1 MWLAIGLCCVALAVI
16 AVVPLLI
23 IAAWICVDPG
33 ARQRLSRAF
42 SAQGN
47 GVFDRVARAVDPL
60 TTWGYR
66 HRVALALQR
75 AGIERWTSGH
85 LFAVQL
91 ACMAILVAPAVAIV
105 FAQSTGSDALGA
117 EGDGLRILLPG
128 GVVLAFSL
136 SGWWMPGAWLGCRRR
151 ARVFEISRGMPS
163 FLDLLCL
170 GLDCGMNLQGS
181 VQLALEHMPPG
192 ALRAEWNR
200 MLLDM
205 RSGMGRAE
213 ALRQLS
219 NRVDVP
225 AIRQLVTTLAQGE
238 RVGLSL
244 TRILGDFAR
253 HERASRMMAAEK
265 QAMRAPVKMLVPLS
279 LCIFPCT
286 FLILGFPVFVI
297 VADLAP

>member
-1 MWLAIGLCCVALAVI
+1 MWISIAVGCGALAVV
-16 AVVPLLI
+16 AAVPLLFV
-23 IAAWICVDPG
+23 ACSECLDPS
-33 ARQRLSRAF
+33 ARSRHRRALCTRCR
-42 SAQGN
+42 AI
-47 GVFDRVARAVDPL
+47 FDRAAKAVDPF

-66 HRVALALQR
+66 HRSAVALKR
-75 AGIERWTSGH
+75 SGVDGWTSGH
-85 LFAVQL
+85 LFATQ
-91 ACMAILVAPAVAIV
+91 
-105 FAQSTGSDALGA
+105 
-117 EGDGLRILLPG
+117 
-128 GVVLAFSL
+128 LAFSGGAVAL
-136 SGWWMPGAWLGCRRR
+136 VVPWMSFTNARDGAAIGIEFMLNAIGIVAFAAIGWLIPGTWLRQRRR
-151 ARVFEISRGMPS
+151 ARLLEISRGMPS

-181 VQLALEHMPPG
+181 VQLALEHLPAG
-192 ALRAEWNR
+192 ALRSEWNR

-205 RSGMGRAE
+205 RSGAGRAE

-225 AIRQLVTTLAQGE
+225 AIRQLVATLAQGE

-253 HERASRMMAAEK
+253 YERARRMMAAEK

-286 FLILGFPVFVI
+286 FLILGFPVLVI
-297 VADLAP
+297 VTDLSP